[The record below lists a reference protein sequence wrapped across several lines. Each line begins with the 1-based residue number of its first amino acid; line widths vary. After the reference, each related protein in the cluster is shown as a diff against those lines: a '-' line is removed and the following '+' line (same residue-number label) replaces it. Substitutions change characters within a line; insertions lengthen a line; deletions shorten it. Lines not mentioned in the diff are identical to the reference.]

1 MEKNI
6 LENIS
11 LIASAISA
19 VTAITTSL
27 RALGKSRENEG
38 REIRSK
44 ISTGCRVG
52 DLQRAKKTV
61 QTNSLLIHL
70 ISTIIWFVL
79 SAIFATP
86 LFIRKWAAGPDTGP
100 ILLAAPFLLLAA
112 VIILVW
118 RNVLHINK

>member
-27 RALGKSRENEG
+27 RALGKSRENADH
-38 REIRSK
+38 EIKSNIR
-44 ISTGCRVG
+44 TGCRVG
-52 DLQRAKKTV
+52 DIQRLKKPV

-79 SAIFATP
+79 SAVFAMP
-86 LFIRKWAAGPDTGP
+86 LFIRKWAEGPDTGP
-100 ILLAAPFLLLAA
+100 ILLALPFLLLFA
-112 VIILVW
+112 VIILLW
-118 RNVLHINK
+118 RNALHTNK

>member
-11 LIASAISA
+11 LIASVISA

-27 RALGKSRENEG
+27 RALGKSRENEC
-38 REIRSK
+38 REIKSK

-52 DLQRAKKTV
+52 DFQRVKKPV
-61 QTNSLLIHL
+61 QTNSLIIHL

-79 SAIFATP
+79 SAVFAMP
-86 LFIRKWAAGPDTGP
+86 LFSRKWAEGLDTGP
-100 ILLAAPFLLLAA
+100 ILLALPFLLLLA
-112 VIILVW
+112 VIILIW
-118 RNVLHINK
+118 QKALHRNN